1 MEVARQPDA
10 QWALAAPGHVWR
22 QDPVCP
28 DLVEARR
35 QWHYWRSMHARA
47 KERIAQ
53 WQSRHAAR
61 QRELAQAQLRIE
73 QLQAR
78 VQELERENAGLK
90 QRNHDLLQTPF
101 GKRSEKRKGR
111 REGPAG
117 SLGTARE
124 PADEDSEPE
133 PQRRRGGQRG
143 AVAHPR
149 VDRSGLAVQEE
160 CHEPEAARRQC
171 AHCGCPYRR
180 HGEAVS
186 ERIEI
191 HVRGYVR
198 RIRRPRYRAVCGCAQ
213 RQGQAVPEVIAPLE
227 PALFRGSGY
236 GLSVWVEFLVQ
247 VYWQRRPVRAFER
260 EWGECGVRLPAG
272 TLLGHLRD
280 LLTWFEPLET
290 AIGAHQEQTRL
301 AHGDETSWVV
311 HGRAEAGQ
319 NARCWLWACLTPDAV
334 RFRVDPAR
342 SAEAAVELFG
352 QLGRQ
357 GVVVLVC
364 DRYSAYLKLAREC
377 AGQFE
382 LAVCWVHC
390 RRDFLTLG
398 RKRPDLQAWVDGIV
412 ARMAW
417 LYRLNAH
424 RLGLW
429 KARSEGCLEGQSE
442 AFGAAQQQL
451 EAACDVLFK
460 QAEQEVRA
468 LTAAA
473 EHTPEGADPDPRLG
487 PLQSLLRHRAGLSV
501 FLAKPFVPMDNNA
514 VERALRRPVIGR
526 KLSYGSHS
534 EDGAALQGTLL
545 SVLATLD
552 MAGIDLRRWLGA
564 FLREC
569 AQVGRGVVGV
579 DPWAWLPWGM
589 PEERFEALRAPWRR
603 CATGPDP

>member
-1 MEVARQPDA
+1 MEVARQLEA
-10 QWALAAPGHVWR
+10 QGALASALRWWQR
-22 QDPVCP
+22 QPVSTE
-28 DLVEARR
+28 LVETKR

-53 WQSRHAAR
+53 WQSRHGATE
-61 QRELAQAQLRIE
+61 RELAQAQLRIQ
-73 QLQAR
+73 QLQER
-78 VQELERENAGLK
+78 VQELERQNAGLK
-90 QRNHDLLQTPF
+90 QRNNDLLQTPF

-111 REGPAG
+111 SEGEAG
-117 SLGTARE
+117 SSGKACRE
-124 PADEDSEPE
+124 SEE
-133 PQRRRGGQRG
+133 ESEAEQQRQRGGQRG
-143 AVAHPR
+143 SVSHPR
-149 VDRSGLAVQEE
+149 VERSALAVQEE
-160 CHEPEAARRQC
+160 CHEPEAGSLQC
-171 AHCGCPYRR
+171 ADCGCRYRR
-180 HGEAVS
+180 NGEEVS

-191 HVRGYVR
+191 HVRGHVR
-198 RIRRPRYRAVCGCAQ
+198 RIRRPRYRAACGCAQ

-247 VYWQRRPVRAFER
+247 VYWQRRPVRTFER

-280 LLTWFEPLET
+280 LLTWCEPLEA
-290 AIGAHQEQTRL
+290 AIGARQEQTRL

-311 HGRAEAGQ
+311 HVRAEAGR

-334 RFRVDPAR
+334 RFRVDPSR
-342 SAEAAVELFG
+342 SAAAAVELFG
-352 QLGRQ
+352 KLGRHW
-357 GVVVLVC
+357 VVVLVC
-364 DRYSAYLKLAREC
+364 DRYAAYIKLAREC
-377 AGQFE
+377 DGQFE
-382 LAVCWVHC
+382 LAVCWAHA

-398 RKRPDLQAWVDGIV
+398 RKRPDLQEWVDGIV
-412 ARMAW
+412 ERIGL
-417 LYRLNAH
+417 LYRLNAD
-424 RLGLW
+424 RVALW

-442 AFGAAQQQL
+442 EFGAAQQQL
-451 EAACDVLFK
+451 EAECAALFK
-460 QAEQEVRA
+460 QAEQEVSA

-473 EHTPEGADPDPRLG
+473 EQAPEGASPDPRLG

-501 FLAKPFVPMDNNA
+501 FLARPFVPMDNNP

-545 SVLATLD
+545 SVFATLD
-552 MAGIDLRRWLGA
+552 MAGIDLRRWLAA

-569 AQVGRGVVGV
+569 AEIGRGVVVV

-589 PEERFEALRAPWRR
+589 SEERFRTLQAPWRR
-603 CATGPDP
+603 SGAGPDP